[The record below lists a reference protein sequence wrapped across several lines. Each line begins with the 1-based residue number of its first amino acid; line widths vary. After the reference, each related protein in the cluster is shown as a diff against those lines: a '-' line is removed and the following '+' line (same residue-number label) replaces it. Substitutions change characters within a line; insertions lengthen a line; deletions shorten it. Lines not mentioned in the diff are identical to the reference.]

1 LEAALNSGF
10 FKENINMEEEKMS
23 AKNWLALIGLAC
35 SAFIFNTSEFIPIG
49 LLCGIA
55 EDFGRTEAQT
65 GMLISVYAW
74 MVMLMSL
81 PLTMLFSRT
90 ELRKL
95 LLSVIAFF
103 TVFQGLSFLSTSY
116 GMLMCARIG
125 VACTHAIFWSIIPT
139 IAVRSV
145 PGKFKDLALSIV
157 VTGTSIAFIMGMP
170 LGRAV
175 GLLVGWRVTFLCIG
189 IFALLTLIFAFI
201 ALPRIPAGKGVSLKG
216 LPKMLR
222 NKVLLGIYLF
232 TLLYA
237 AGYYT
242 AYSYIEPFLQQ
253 IGGMSESL
261 ITTTLMIFGAAG
273 LLGSYSF
280 STFYDRHCFRFVS
293 LAMCGLILALA
304 LLMPSARIHWIVI
317 ILCAVWG
324 TAATAYNVA
333 MQSEVIA
340 TSNEDESTVAMS
352 IYSGIFNLGIGTGAF
367 TGGLVCTHLQLSW
380 IGFAGALLA
389 GAGLL
394 FWQFR
399 LSRLMKRQNRTLL

>member
-1 LEAALNSGF
+1 
-10 FKENINMEEEKMS
+10 MS
-23 AKNWLALIGLAC
+23 ARNWLALVGLAS

-49 LLCGIA
+49 LLCDISA
-55 EDFGRTEAQT
+55 DFGRTEAQT

-103 TVFQGLSFLSTSY
+103 TLFQGLSFLSTSY

-125 VACTHAIFWSIIPT
+125 VACTHAIFWSVIPT

-145 PGKFKDLALSIV
+145 PDKYKNLALSIV

-175 GLLVGWRVTFLCIG
+175 GLLVGWRITFLCIG
-189 IFALLTLIFAFI
+189 IFALLSLLFVFAS
-201 ALPRIPAGKGVSLKG
+201 LPKIPAGKGVSIKG
-216 LPKMLR
+216 LPQMLH

-232 TLLYA
+232 TLLFA

-253 IGGMSESL
+253 VGGMSESL
-261 ITTTLMIFGAAG
+261 ITATLMIFGAAG

-280 STFYDRHCFRFVS
+280 SAFYSRHRFRFVS

-304 LLMPSARIHWIVI
+304 LLMQSARTHWLVI

-340 TSNEDESTVAMS
+340 TSSEDESTVAMS

-367 TGGLVCTHLQLSW
+367 IGGLVCTHLHLSW

-389 GAGLL
+389 AAGLL

-399 LSRLMKRQNRTLL
+399 LSRLMRR

>member
-1 LEAALNSGF
+1 
-10 FKENINMEEEKMS
+10 MEEEKMS
-23 AKNWLALIGLAC
+23 ARNWLALVGLAS

-49 LLCGIA
+49 LLCDISA
-55 EDFGRTEAQT
+55 DFGRTEAQT

-103 TVFQGLSFLSTSY
+103 TLFQGLSFLSTSY

-125 VACTHAIFWSIIPT
+125 VACTHAIFWSVIPT

-145 PGKFKDLALSIV
+145 PDKYKNLALSIV

-175 GLLVGWRVTFLCIG
+175 GLLVGWRITFLCIG
-189 IFALLTLIFAFI
+189 IFALLFLLFVFAS
-201 ALPRIPAGKGVSLKG
+201 LPKIPAGKGVSIKG
-216 LPKMLR
+216 LPQMLH

-232 TLLYA
+232 TLLFA

-253 IGGMSESL
+253 VGGMSESL
-261 ITTTLMIFGAAG
+261 ITATLMIFGAAG

-280 STFYDRHCFRFVS
+280 SAFYSRHRFRFVS

-304 LLMPSARIHWIVI
+304 LLMQSARTHWLVI

-340 TSNEDESTVAMS
+340 TSSEDESTVAMS

-367 TGGLVCTHLQLSW
+367 IGGLVCTHLHLSW

-389 GAGLL
+389 AAGLL

-399 LSRLMKRQNRTLL
+399 LSRLMRR

>member
-1 LEAALNSGF
+1 
-10 FKENINMEEEKMS
+10 MEEEKMS
-23 AKNWLALIGLAC
+23 ARNWLALVGLAS

-49 LLCGIA
+49 LLCDISA
-55 EDFGRTEAQT
+55 DFGRTEAQT

-103 TVFQGLSFLSTSY
+103 TLFQGLSFLSTSY

-125 VACTHAIFWSIIPT
+125 VACTHAIFWSVIPT

-145 PGKFKDLALSIV
+145 PDKYKNLALSIV

-175 GLLVGWRVTFLCIG
+175 GLLVGWRITFLCIG
-189 IFALLTLIFAFI
+189 IFALLSLLFVFAS
-201 ALPRIPAGKGVSLKG
+201 LPKIPAGKGVSIKG
-216 LPKMLR
+216 LPQMLR

-232 TLLYA
+232 TLLFA

-253 IGGMSESL
+253 VGGMSESL
-261 ITTTLMIFGAAG
+261 ITATLMIFGAAG

-280 STFYDRHCFRFVS
+280 SAFYSRHRFRFVS

-304 LLMPSARIHWIVI
+304 LLMPSARTHWLVI

-340 TSNEDESTVAMS
+340 TSSEDESTVAMS

-367 TGGLVCTHLQLSW
+367 IGGLVCTHLHLSW

-389 GAGLL
+389 AAGLL
-394 FWQFR
+394 FWQFH
-399 LSRLMKRQNRTLL
+399 LSRLMRR

>member
-1 LEAALNSGF
+1 
-10 FKENINMEEEKMS
+10 MEEQKMS
-23 AKNWLALIGLAC
+23 ARNWLALIGLAS
-35 SAFIFNTSEFIPIG
+35 SAFIFNTSEFVPIG
-49 LLCGIA
+49 LLSDIA
-55 EDFGRTEAQT
+55 ADFGRTEAQT

-74 MVMLMSL
+74 TVMLMSL

-103 TVFQGLSFLSTSY
+103 AIFQGLAFLSTSY

-125 VACTHAIFWSIIPT
+125 VACTHAVFWSIIPT

-145 PGKFKDLALSIV
+145 PPKYKDIALSIV

-170 LGRAV
+170 LGRV
-175 GLLVGWRVTFLCIG
+175 IGLLVGWRITFLCIG
-189 IFALLTLIFAFI
+189 IFALLTFVFVATS
-201 ALPRIPAGKGVSLKG
+201 LPRIPAGKGVSLKG
-216 LPKMLR
+216 LPQMLR

-232 TLLYA
+232 TLLFA

-253 IGGMSESL
+253 VGGMSESL
-261 ITTTLMIFGAAG
+261 ITATLMIFGAAG

-280 STFYDRHCFRFVS
+280 SAFYGLHRFRFID
-293 LAMCGLILALA
+293 LAMCGLILALC
-304 LLMPSARIHWIVI
+304 LLMPLARIHWLVI
-317 ILCAVWG
+317 AICAVWG
-324 TAATAYNVA
+324 VAATAYNVA

-340 TSNEDESTVAMS
+340 TSSEDESTVAMS

-367 TGGLVCTHLQLSW
+367 TGGLVCTHLTLSW

-389 GAGLL
+389 AAGLV
-394 FWQFR
+394 FWQLR
-399 LSRLMKRQNRTLL
+399 LSRLMGRR